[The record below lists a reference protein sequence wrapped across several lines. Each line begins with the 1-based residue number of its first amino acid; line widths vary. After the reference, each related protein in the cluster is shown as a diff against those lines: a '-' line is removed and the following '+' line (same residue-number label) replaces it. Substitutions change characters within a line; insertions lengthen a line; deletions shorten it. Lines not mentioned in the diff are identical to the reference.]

1 MKIYLDNSVVSAI
14 GRDDTPT
21 ESDSILTLLKSSD
34 TGTVELCTSEIT
46 AREIEKYKS
55 DQKRFVETVYLLL
68 KKVPYIERQKLLGMH
83 SYIDRYTCINYP
95 LIEDDPVWSKLRT
108 LGLDETDA
116 HHLMVAVKAGC
127 AVFLTI
133 DSDFIFRKRKIRTE
147 LNIDVMRPSDLIN
160 ELPQ

>member
-55 DQKRFVETVYLLL
+55 DQKRFVETV
-68 KKVPYIERQKLLGMH
+68 
-83 SYIDRYTCINYP
+83 
-95 LIEDDPVWSKLRT
+95 
-108 LGLDETDA
+108 
-116 HHLMVAVKAGC
+116 
-127 AVFLTI
+127 
-133 DSDFIFRKRKIRTE
+133 
-147 LNIDVMRPSDLIN
+147 
-160 ELPQ
+160 

>member
-1 MKIYLDNSVVSAI
+1 
-14 GRDDTPT
+14 
-21 ESDSILTLLKSSD
+21 
-34 TGTVELCTSEIT
+34 
-46 AREIEKYKS
+46 
-55 DQKRFVETVYLLL
+55 
-68 KKVPYIERQKLLGMH
+68 MH

-147 LNIDVMRPSDLIN
+147 LNIDVMRPSDLIDQ
-160 ELPQ
+160 LSK